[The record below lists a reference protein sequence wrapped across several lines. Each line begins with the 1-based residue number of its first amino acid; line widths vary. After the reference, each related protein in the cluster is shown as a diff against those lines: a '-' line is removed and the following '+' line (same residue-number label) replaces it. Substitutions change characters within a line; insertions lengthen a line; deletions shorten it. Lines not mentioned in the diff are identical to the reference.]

1 MGFGHDTNRL
11 HHFCHRAHFYHEEE
25 EEFRDVDCEVTDVN
39 GDLAHASS
47 YHVERQIQMIFHPA

>member
-1 MGFGHDTNRL
+1 MTNIR
-11 HHFCHRAHFYHEEE
+11 YDHEED